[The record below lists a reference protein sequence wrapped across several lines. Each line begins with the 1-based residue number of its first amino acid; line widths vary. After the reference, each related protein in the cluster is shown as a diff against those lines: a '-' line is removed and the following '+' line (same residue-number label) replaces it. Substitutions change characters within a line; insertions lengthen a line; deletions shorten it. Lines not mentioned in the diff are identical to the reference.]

1 MHLNGFAIAG
11 LVLAF
16 LAVLLAAGLRPAV
29 RPAGAARPV
38 VLEPGEP
45 LDEDDGVI
53 ADEVVADDTVAD
65 DTSPSREDD

>member
-16 LAVLLAAGLRPAV
+16 LAVLLAAGLRPGI
-29 RPAGAARPV
+29 RPGAARLV
-38 VLEPGEP
+38 VVEPGEP
-45 LDEDDGVI
+45 LDEDDGVL

-65 DTSPSREDD
+65 DTAPSREDD